1 MADEY
6 QEKTERFCSV
16 GGASAAIRAVASD
29 AESSVAYS
37 RTAVGFGGEV
47 GRHVRDSP
55 DG

>member
-6 QEKTERFCSV
+6 QEKTEPCCPA

-29 AESSVAYS
+29 AESAVAYA
-37 RTAVGFGGEV
+37 RAAVGFGGKV
-47 GRHVRDSP
+47 GRHAPDSP